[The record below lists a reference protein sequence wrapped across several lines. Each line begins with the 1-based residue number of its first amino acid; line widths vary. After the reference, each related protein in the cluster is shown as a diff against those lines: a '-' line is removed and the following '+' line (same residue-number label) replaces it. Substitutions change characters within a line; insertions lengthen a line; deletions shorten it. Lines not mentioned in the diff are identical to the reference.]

1 MTGLQGRHLVKGQ
14 GHQTQTHLKDGI
26 NVYMCKIFE
35 EDTTNGFLDI
45 EANASMLTDRSLHFS
60 KKKKEENSREKET
73 DFGTTYKSTVLTC

>member
-26 NVYMCKIFE
+26 NVYMCKKFE

-60 KKKKEENSREKET
+60 KKRKKILKKKKPTLAQHTR
-73 DFGTTYKSTVLTC
+73 VLS

>member
-1 MTGLQGRHLVKGQ
+1 MTGLKGRHLVKGQ

-26 NVYMCKIFE
+26 NVYMCIKFE

-60 KKKKEENSREKET
+60 KKKGRKFSRKRN
-73 DFGTTYKSTVLTC
+73 

>member
-45 EANASMLTDRSLHFS
+45 EANASMLTDRSLHFR
-60 KKKKEENSREKET
+60 KKKEENSREKET